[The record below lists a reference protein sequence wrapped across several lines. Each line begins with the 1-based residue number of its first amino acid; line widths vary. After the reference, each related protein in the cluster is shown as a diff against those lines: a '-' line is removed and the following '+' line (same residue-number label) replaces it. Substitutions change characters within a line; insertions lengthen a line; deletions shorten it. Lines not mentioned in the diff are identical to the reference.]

1 MGLPPKPRGAAWP
14 RGAWAYDHC
23 VAGARGRRG
32 AARAPISQSN
42 LRGGGAR
49 EMSKMER
56 GGPRARRSR
65 AGRRC
70 RGREAAELIRCLV
83 KRAAR
88 LEQGG
93 GCPPDARLEG
103 AAY

>member
-14 RGAWAYDHC
+14 RGAWAYGHC
-23 VAGARGRRG
+23 VAGACGRRG

-56 GGPRARRSR
+56 GGRARRR
-65 AGRRC
+65 AD
-70 RGREAAELIRCLV
+70 
-83 KRAAR
+83 RAQDSS
-88 LEQGG
+88 EQQQASEDGM
-93 GCPPDARLEG
+93 PAPLSLMAIVATRDSN
-103 AAY
+103 